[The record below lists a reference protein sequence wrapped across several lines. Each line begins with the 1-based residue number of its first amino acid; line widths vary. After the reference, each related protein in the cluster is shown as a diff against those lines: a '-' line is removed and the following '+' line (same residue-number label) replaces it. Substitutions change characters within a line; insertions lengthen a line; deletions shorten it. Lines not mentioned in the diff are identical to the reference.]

1 MTTQDVPNQTRK
13 ATLTR
18 KVPNVLVSLAA
29 TDDMALLKRPQL
41 ARAINVSPRT
51 IDNFVAR
58 KIIPAI
64 RISTRCVRFDLASV
78 LAALRKFEVKETG
91 R

>member
-1 MTTQDVPNQTRK
+1 MRTYKTTSERHNTAPK
-13 ATLTR
+13 E
-18 KVPNVLVSLAA
+18 NVLGPPSVH
-29 TDDMALLKRPQL
+29 DDPALLKRPQL

-64 RISTRCVRFDLASV
+64 RISARCVRFDLGAV
-78 LAALRKFEVKETG
+78 LRALKRFEVKEAG